1 MKLLTTI
8 LMFAALGCGG
18 GIKSE
23 TTTGSDPS
31 SPPPPASAGIPC
43 EDKIGRVCENG
54 LVDGCG
60 GGKTTVHVCVAA
72 DAAAG
77 PPCEQEIAL
86 VCPDGQI
93 DACLQTPAP
102 AANHICVAK

>member
-1 MKLLTTI
+1 MKFLTI
-8 LMFAALGCGG
+8 LMVAALGCGG
-18 GIKSE
+18 GKKSE
-23 TTTGSDPS
+23 TGPDTSTS
-31 SPPPPASAGIPC
+31 SPPPSAGVPC
-43 EDKIGRVCENG
+43 EQEIARVCENG

-86 VCPDGQI
+86 VCPDGQT
-93 DACLQTPAP
+93 DACLMTPAP